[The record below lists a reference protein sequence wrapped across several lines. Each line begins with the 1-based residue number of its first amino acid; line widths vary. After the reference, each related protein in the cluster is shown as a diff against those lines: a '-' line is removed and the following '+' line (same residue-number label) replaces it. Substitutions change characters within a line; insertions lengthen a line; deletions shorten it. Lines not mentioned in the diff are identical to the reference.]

1 MTKTHKIIGGLIIL
15 LCLWAVFSANAYTV
29 EESLG
34 GSVFFP
40 YQGGTGTGTPP
51 VYGQML
57 VGNPDGTYTLTATS
71 SLGIVS
77 TGGGGTT
84 TVASLIL
91 AEGYLIV
98 GDASGYGSATSSL
111 FIDALG
117 NVGIATAT
125 PAYTLDVYGDLRVT
139 GTLTGTA
146 SGNLVTA
153 DINTYS
159 ELNTIVA
166 DQTLAYA
173 GGAFHDGFSDFVAN
187 EHTDWRLTTQGTIHA
202 TNYVDNNTTYVS
214 SDFTHDSLTGV
225 DANEH
230 LDWTTDRGATNIHS
244 GNYTNTTYTGGTNLS
259 LDGTVFNVDDAFMLN
274 TGDVGTGSFDFGGA
288 VLEIPNGSAPVA
300 NDVGELAHDTTDNQ
314 LILDDFVIR
323 THERLGS
330 FCVSSSSLEFVSGG
344 EIPAPREIDGY
355 TVTDISCYVESG
367 TSVVMTLTDGTQ
379 DMDSLTCDVDGA
391 VDDGAIANSA
401 VTAGELMQIDIGTVT
416 GAVDYACFS
425 WFGTITRE

>member
-29 EESLG
+29 EESY
-34 GSVFFP
+34 GSSVLFP

-91 AEGYLIV
+91 AEGYTIV

-139 GTLTGTA
+139 GALTGTA
-146 SGNLVTA
+146 SGNDVLGQAASTLLSHTTTYNHANYDTA
-153 DINTYS
+153 YGWGDHSVAGYNLQSFASSTYA
-159 ELNTIVA
+159 I
-166 DQTLAYA
+166 A

-202 TNYVDNNTTYVS
+202 TNYVDNNTTYTS
-214 SDFTHDSLTGV
+214 SDFTLSDISGSV
-225 DANEH
+225 
-230 LDWTTDRGATNIHS
+230 TDGQVPNDITITNLS
-244 GNYTNTTYTGGTNLS
+244 GTNTGDVSLAGTPNYLTLSGQEITQTVLDIIDDTDLVDGTNLTFS
-259 LDGTVFNVDDAFMLN
+259 GSTLNVDDAFIKNNASDIMA
-274 TGDVGTGSFDFGGA
+274 GTLTADGLTLGANENLTLGAKTLDHDGTDFNFNDSVDINDGTHG
-288 VLEIPNGSAPVA
+288 VRIIP
-300 NDVGELAHDTTDNQ
+300 
-314 LILDDFVIR
+314 
-323 THERLGS
+323 
-330 FCVSSSSLEFVSGG
+330 
-344 EIPAPREIDGY
+344 
-355 TVTDISCYVESG
+355 G
-367 TSVVMTLTDGTQ
+367 TSTT
-379 DMDSLTCDVDGA
+379 
-391 VDDGAIANSA
+391 
-401 VTAGELMQIDIGTVT
+401 
-416 GAVDYACFS
+416 
-425 WFGTITRE
+425 TISFY